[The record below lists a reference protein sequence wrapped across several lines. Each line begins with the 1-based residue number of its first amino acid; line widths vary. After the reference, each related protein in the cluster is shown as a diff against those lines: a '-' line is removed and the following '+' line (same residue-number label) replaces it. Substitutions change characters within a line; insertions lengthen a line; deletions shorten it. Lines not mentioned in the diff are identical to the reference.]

1 MKFTLQQ
8 KNENGMVFQI
18 SEMPCSQEA
27 ARELHDMIQNISKR
41 HIDTFIYVVRAE
53 VQSNFLIL
61 HTDTISI
68 PYCEKDGIFWAV
80 MSYDDIPESKRI
92 DDKYRKML
100 GF

>member
-8 KNENGMVFQI
+8 KNENGMIFQI
-18 SEMPCSQEA
+18 SEMSRSEEA
-27 ARELHDMIQNISKR
+27 VRELHDMIQNISKR

-53 VQSNFLIL
+53 VQGNFLIL
-61 HTDTISI
+61 HTDTVSI
-68 PYCEKDGIFWAV
+68 PYYEKDGVFWAV
-80 MSYDDIPESKRI
+80 MSYTDIPESKRI